1 MSRRFDLGLI
11 ATDLDGTL
19 LRPDHTVSDRT
30 RAAFRAAH
38 ARGVPTAMVT
48 ARPPR
53 AIRELAE
60 HLGLDGLAVCSN
72 GAILYD
78 IGRDEILEQV
88 ALETETARR
97 LMDAVAAHEPAA
109 LLAGEYGRHVR
120 AEPAFPRTPAFQDLQ
135 DHHVVPPSAMLDEA
149 LVKLMVHHPEDP
161 VEALVVRLSQR
172 LGGEVAVTHSGDLFA
187 EIAAPNV
194 SKATGVAMLCRRL
207 GLDPTQVAA
216 FGDMPNDIPMMAAAG
231 LAVAVANA
239 HPDVLAI
246 AHEVTASNVDDG
258 VAQAIERLL
267 A

>member
-1 MSRRFDLGLI
+1 MTRAFDLGLI

-30 RAAFRAAH
+30 RAAFQAAH

-88 ALETETARR
+88 ALPAETARR
-97 LMDAVAAHEPAA
+97 LVSDMAMHEPAA

-120 AEPAFPRTPAFQDLQ
+120 AEQAFPRTPAFQDLQ
-135 DHHVVPPSAMLDEA
+135 DHHIVPPSAMLDEA
-149 LVKLMVHHPEDP
+149 LVKLMVHHPVDP
-161 VEALVVRLSQR
+161 VEALVERLSRQ

-194 SKATGVAMLCRRL
+194 TKASGVAMLCRRL
-207 GLDPTQVAA
+207 ELPTARVAA
-216 FGDMPNDIPMMAAAG
+216 FGDMPNDIPMLTAAG

-239 HPDVLAI
+239 HPDVIAI
-246 AHEVTASNVDDG
+246 AHEVTASNVEDG
-258 VAQAIERLL
+258 VAQTIERLL